1 MESAI
6 SVRTAFS
13 ADELRRLAAAT
24 KHAGTRKAEPFAP
37 EGGRREA
44 EHGPGFRPMLP
55 TAAPVR

>member
-37 EGGRREA
+37 EGGRRGP
-44 EHGPGFRPMLP
+44 EHG
-55 TAAPVR
+55 TAFV